1 MTSGSAC
8 DGATEKPAS
17 GADATTTPDA
27 GDDDAAGRGGF
38 DAGAVPD
45 ASQAVADSGQ
55 APDSGQDD
63 VADAGASDAGVVQR
77 GTFISCAAP
86 MPVVAGGQS
95 TGLVECGDSGV
106 LHRADDVACPV
117 LLPRATGPCAGRGIN
132 PDAGQDCTNDSDC
145 TAKSLGTCNLGS
157 GHFPTCGCSYG
168 CVHDS
173 DCAPGELCQ
182 CGAPVGACVPAS
194 CHLDSQCPAGSLCAS
209 SPLGWGGCSWDPL
222 PSVYACESA
231 ADTCLT
237 NLDCKDAQSPA
248 CGMSPDAGTRSCG
261 VAQLACPGRPFLV
274 GKVARVAGVVRR
286 GDWSSRPRPITKG
299 LSEAARS
306 RLAAYWTEVA
316 QMEHASVAAFARFAL
331 ELLALGAPPELLVA
345 THDAMA
351 DETEHARLAFSLAS
365 AYGLREIGPGPLAL
379 DGAIGQV
386 TPRRVFATLVR
397 EGCIGETLAAVLAT
411 EAHASA
417 TDPSVRASLS
427 RIAEDET
434 KHAGLAWWAAVW
446 LLEAGDEAFARWAEA
461 EVARAIAE
469 HRVRGAAEEGD
480 DERLRAHGVLDG
492 RTQQELDRAVLRDLV
507 VPRAR
512 LVRRTKPRSGSP
524 LLRVFGAARRGRA
537 SGWHIGVCCD
547 VDGYTHGTAGG
558 QRVLR
563 RLSHFARAGAFGDG
577 RITLNPK
584 KEHGDSLASLGP
596 GALGGVV
603 RMRIRIE

>member
-1 MTSGSAC
+1 MAHRGRGKTGEIGRRSYGMQNALPVGMRTFRSIRVVGAALLVTSGGAC
-8 DGATEKPAS
+8 DGATEKAAP
-17 GADATTTPDA
+17 GADAMTTPDA
-27 GDDDAAGRGGF
+27 ADDDAAGRGGL
-38 DAGAVPD
+38 DAGSVPD
-45 ASQAVADSGQ
+45 ASQAVADSGHFR
-55 APDSGQDD
+55 DSGHDG
-63 VADAGASDAGVVQR
+63 VSDAGASDEGAAHGG
-77 GTFISCAAP
+77 GTFIACASP
-86 MPVVAGGQS
+86 TSVVAGGQS

-106 LHRADDVACPV
+106 VHRAADVACPV
-117 LLPRATGPCAGRGIN
+117 LLPRSTGPCAGSGIN
-132 PDAGQDCTNDSDC
+132 PDAGQECTNDSDC

-173 DCAPGELCQ
+173 DCASGEVCQ

-194 CHLDSQCPAGSLCAS
+194 CHLDSQCAEGSLCAS

-222 PSVYACESA
+222 PTVFACESA

-237 NLDCKDAQSPA
+237 NVDCKSAQSPA
-248 CGMSPDAGTRSCG
+248 CGVSPDGGTRACG
-261 VAQLACPGRPFLV
+261 PAQLACPGRPFLV
-274 GKVARVAGVVRR
+274 GEVARVAGVVRR
-286 GDWSSRPRPITKG
+286 GDWSSRPRPVTKG

-379 DGAIGQV
+379 DGAIGIV

-417 TDPSVRASLS
+417 TDPSVRAALS
-427 RIAEDET
+427 RIAQDET
-434 KHAGLAWWAAVW
+434 KHAGLAWRAAAW
-446 LLEAGDEAFARWAEA
+446 LLEAGGDAFAPWAEA
-461 EVARAIAE
+461 EVAIAIAE
-469 HRVRGAAEEGD
+469 HRVDAAAHRGD
-480 DERLRAHGVLDG
+480 DGMTLRAHGVLDG

-507 VPRAR
+507 VPR
-512 LVRRTKPRSGSP
+512 VRALFEGSIVP
-524 LLRVFGAARRGRA
+524 
-537 SGWHIGVCCD
+537 GVC
-547 VDGYTHGTAGG
+547 A
-558 QRVLR
+558 
-563 RLSHFARAGAFGDG
+563 
-577 RITLNPK
+577 
-584 KEHGDSLASLGP
+584 
-596 GALGGVV
+596 
-603 RMRIRIE
+603 